1 MFWVELT
8 SDAFPEAVRRAEGVC
23 LVPLGCV
30 ERHAHH
36 LPLFTDMITAREV
49 CRRASELEPVVIF
62 PDIYFTQILEARH
75 VPGTVAVSPD
85 LMLRL
90 LDEVCAEV
98 ARNGLHKVVLV
109 NGHGG
114 NNNLLHFFLQSRLA
128 RPYDYVAYLA
138 EPKLLPEDEAVI
150 AGQWESTVDG
160 HAGEVETSIMA
171 ALRPDLVHWEALPED
186 GEGMPQGRLA
196 TLVEAGIRTP
206 NGWYSDHPTHYRGDG
221 RPGTAE
227 KGERLLGAMARAL
240 ARAVRLIKQDTETR
254 RLLDSFDSAAAAP
267 LAGPNPRRG
276 VEGK

>member
-49 CRRASELEPVVIF
+49 CHRASELEPAVVF
-62 PDIYFTQILEARH
+62 PDVYFTQILEARH
-75 VPGTVAVSPD
+75 VPGTIAVSPD

-98 ARNGLHKVVLV
+98 ARNGLHKVVFV

-114 NNNLLHFFLQSRLA
+114 NNSLLGFFLESRLA

-138 EPKLLPEDEAVI
+138 EPKLLPEDEAAI
-150 AGQWESTVDG
+150 AGQWESAVDG
-160 HAGEVETSIMA
+160 HAGEIETSIMA
-171 ALRPDLVHWEALPED
+171 ALRPDLVHREALPDD
-186 GEGMPQGRLA
+186 GEGMPQRRLA
-196 TLVEAGIRTP
+196 ALVEAGIRTS
-206 NGWYSDHPTHYRGDG
+206 NWWYADHPTHYCGDG

-227 KGERLLGAMARAL
+227 KGERLLDAMARAL
-240 ARAVRLIKQDTETR
+240 AGAVRLIKEDTETR
-254 RLLDSFDSAAAAP
+254 RLLDSFYSAAAAL
-267 LAGPNPRRG
+267 LADQ
-276 VEGK
+276 

>member
-8 SDAFPEAVRRAEGVC
+8 SDAFPEAVRQAEGVC

-49 CRRASELEPVVIF
+49 CRRAAELESALIF
-62 PDIYFTQILEARH
+62 PDVYFTQILEARH

-90 LDEVCAEV
+90 LDEVCSEI
-98 ARNGLHKVVLV
+98 ARNGLHKVVFV

-114 NNNLLHFFLQSRLA
+114 NNNLLRFFLDSRLA
-128 RPYDYVAYLA
+128 RPYEYAVYLA
-138 EPKLLPEDEAVI
+138 EPELLPDDEAAI
-150 AGQWESTVDG
+150 AAQWESSVDG

-171 ALRPDLVHWEALPED
+171 ALRPDLVHWEALPTD
-186 GEGMPQGRLA
+186 GEGMPRGRLA
-196 TLVEAGIRTP
+196 PLKEAGVRTS
-206 NGWYSDHPTHYRGDG
+206 NWWYADHPTHYCGDG

-227 KGERLLGAMARAL
+227 KGERLLDAMARAL
-240 ARAVRLIKQDTETR
+240 ARAIRVIKEDAETR
-254 RLLDSFDSAAAAP
+254 PLLAEFHSAAAAP
-267 LAGPNPRRG
+267 ARG
-276 VEGK
+276 